1 MRTMLNQNLLPVLVN
16 KSSQR
21 LRNQQLPSHLYQKDS
36 LDIIHKQ
43 KEKDQLMHLSKLFQ
57 VLEEDDKIVPQ
68 DYCLQKLQQKVV
80 KPELPQRKKR
90 IMDKFQ
96 NIFKKWTK
104 QKKKISVRELHR
116 EKTLKLH
123 QELEEWEMM
132 KKQQWFQN

>member
-1 MRTMLNQNLLPVLVN
+1 MLNQNLLPVLVN

-96 NIFKKWTK
+96 NIFKK
-104 QKKKISVRELHR
+104 
-116 EKTLKLH
+116 
-123 QELEEWEMM
+123 
-132 KKQQWFQN
+132 